1 MILYDPKSCNCI
13 VVTKPRA
20 LEIAAHPWSDWRCS
34 SSFHVLSNAPCIP
47 GISSLQEPGSSV
59 PWNPESSWL
68 CVWRKSK
75 LPWARWAAD
84 PAGISQPDHN
94 CYCRDGSWA
103 EWTEDSWC
111 VFNAPK
117 LQIFLHISE
126 YYAIFVLTLWWY
138 KKELQR
144 SLYRLTPI
152 HMFKM
157 NKASFRFRVLL
168 EGKTWDWAPSFYI
181 NQPPCSN

>member
-1 MILYDPKSCNCI
+1 MIHVIGAFTCCQMLPVSQVSPASRNLDPVCLGI
-13 VVTKPRA
+13 QRA
-20 LEIAAHPWSDWRCS
+20 PGFVSEENQ
-34 SSFHVLSNAPCIP
+34 SF
-47 GISSLQEPGSSV
+47 
-59 PWNPESSWL
+59 PEQGEQL
-68 CVWRKSK
+68 I
-75 LPWARWAAD
+75 

-157 NKASFRFRVLL
+157 NKASLRFRVLL